1 MKGFTLALAVL
12 AGTSLQ
18 AQQGQPSHSAPQAV
32 VATPAAIRYGPAPD
46 ILPSGAKLAV
56 IDGDPTKPG
65 AYTMRL
71 SMPDGYTLP
80 PHFHPADEHVTVV
93 EGEFL
98 VGMGEKLDPAKF
110 TALPAGSYGMLPT
123 GMRHFARA
131 KGSTIIQLHGVGP
144 WSLTYVNRAD
154 DPRHKAR

>member
-1 MKGFTLALAVL
+1 MKGITLALVVL
-12 AGTSLQ
+12 AGANVH
-18 AQQGQPSHSAPQAV
+18 AQQGQPSQSAPHAV
-32 VATPAAIRYGPAPD
+32 VATPAAITFGPAPD

-71 SMPDGYTLP
+71 SMRDGYTLP

-98 VGMGEKLDPAKF
+98 VGMGEKLDATTF
-110 TALPAGSYGMLPT
+110 TTLPAGSYGMLPR

-131 KGSTIIQLHGVGP
+131 RGSTIIQLHGAGP
-144 WSLTYVNRAD
+144 WSLTYVNPAD
-154 DPRHKAR
+154 DPRNKAK